1 MDVLKR
7 QLQDYVSSLLNSNQT
22 YPFVFSSSS
31 SLVTASLA
39 KQVLSVTEGRVFVI
53 GPSDDELRLIYDD
66 FRFFSPSSVY
76 FPPSGVSIGKKCDI
90 SSSVISS
97 LKELYSAQ
105 HEIILVSLWSLSSL
119 IPCFDSLIGELHLSV
134 GDSVDY
140 KVLSEH
146 LVSSGYTAVQRIS
159 SEGEFALKGEVAEI
173 FPFSSNCAYRILL
186 NFDTIEKI
194 YSFFPF
200 DSEKKSVE
208 ENSIDIV
215 LSSDE
220 RNTENIKYDFFT
232 SIFTKKDSF
241 IFLGKEKLLESHK
254 HILNRASDT
263 FKESYA
269 SGVQL
274 SFKELVPDFNEV
286 FKDINRS
293 RIYIRQDIVLQNEE
307 VVNFSTEGPRSFFGA
322 FNMFKAELESLC
334 KEGYSSYVFV
344 HGMLQAG
351 RFKNML
357 FTQDDKSSINES
369 NTNVVNASISSGFC
383 IPSLKLIVFTDEE
396 IFRRR
401 RFVKTTLSKIES
413 SPLDS
418 FSDLNEG
425 DLVVHINYG
434 IARFVS
440 LERMDV
446 NDSVRDYIKLEFK
459 DEEFYY
465 VPIEMAN
472 LIERYIGD
480 SSKVSL
486 SSLSSSLWEHKK
498 KRAAESA
505 RQLAEELI
513 SLYAKRKQTQGFAH
527 AADSEYQYMFEAGF
541 CYDETPDQ
549 RIALSEIK
557 KDMES
562 DSVMDRL
569 LCGDVGYGK
578 TEIAFRSAFKA
589 VMSGKQIA
597 FLAPTTIL
605 VHQHFL
611 NFSNRVKNFPLEVRE
626 LSRTVK
632 SSIQKRT
639 IEDIA
644 SGKADVIFGTQR
656 LLQKDI
662 HFKNLGLLVIDE
674 EQRFGVKDKEKIKE
688 IKTNVDT
695 LSLSATPIPRTLYMS
710 LLKIRDI
717 STLKTPPQDRKS
729 VITYIGEISDFIIK
743 EAIEK
748 ELMRG
753 GQVFY
758 LHNRVEDILS
768 VKAHLSSLVPG
779 IIVEC
784 AHGQMNPDV
793 AEDIMESFVN
803 GGINVLISTTII
815 ENGIDIPNAN
825 TIIVDNATIYGTS
838 QLYQL
843 RGRVGRSSKQAY
855 AYLLY
860 KSDKTISEDAI
871 DRLKVISENIE
882 LGSGFKVAM
891 RDLEMRGAG
900 NLLGKEQSGF
910 VSDVGLDLYIRLI
923 DESIKKLEGK
933 EIEDNEVFLDIE
945 STAFIPDSYISKIE
959 DKMEVYK
966 KIASCT
972 SEGEYESIVSMVE
985 TRFGTP
991 PTDVLSLFYI
1001 AKLKICAKKL
1011 HIASIREKNGQAE
1024 ITFSKVSLVNI
1035 DKVLNLIKT
1044 SGGII
1049 SPSSRKAGVLMI
1061 NTKGVNSINKALFI
1075 QEKLER
1081 LL

>member
-1 MDVLKR
+1 MDVLKG
-7 QLQDYVSSLLNSNQT
+7 LLKDYVLSLLKSNNSS
-22 YPFVFSSSS
+22 PFVFSSSS

-39 KQVLSVTEGRVFVI
+39 SVVLSKTKGRVFVI
-53 GPSDDELRLIYDD
+53 GPSDDELRVVYDD
-66 FRFFSPSSVY
+66 YRFFSENAVY

-90 SSSVISS
+90 SASVISS
-97 LKELYSAQ
+97 LKELYSAK
-105 HEIILVSLWSLSSL
+105 HEIVLVSLWSLCSL
-119 IPCFDSLIGELHLSV
+119 IPSMDSLIRQLRISSGDSIDYKHLSE
-134 GDSVDY
+134 
-140 KVLSEH
+140 L
-146 LVSSGYTAVQRIS
+146 LALSGYTAVQRVTG
-159 SEGEFALKGEVAEI
+159 EGEFALKGEVAEI
-173 FPFSSNCAYRILL
+173 FPFSSPFAYRILL
-186 NFDTIEKI
+186 DFDIVEKI
-194 YSFFPF
+194 YSFKPS
-200 DSEKKSVE
+200 DSEKKAVE
-208 ENSIDIV
+208 IDSIDVV
-215 LSSDE
+215 LSSEDHDS
-220 RNTENIKYDFFT
+220 ENIKYDFFT
-232 SIFTKKDSF
+232 SLFTDNDSF
-241 IFLGKEKLLESHK
+241 IFLGKEKLSESYK

-263 FKESYA
+263 FKENYSVGITG
-269 SGVQL
+269 SL
-274 SFKELVPDFNEV
+274 KELVPDFNKV
-286 FKDINRS
+286 FMNTNRK
-293 RIYIRQDIVLQNEE
+293 RIYIRRDIAADNNNTVC
-307 VVNFSTEGPRSFFGA
+307 FSVQGPRSFFGA
-322 FNMFKAELESLC
+322 FNMFKEELESLC
-334 KEGYSSYVFV
+334 TEGYNSYVFA
-344 HGMLQAG
+344 HGMLQVG
-351 RFKNML
+351 RLKNML
-357 FTQDDKSSINES
+357 FTSDVKSEINEK
-369 NTNVVNASISSGFC
+369 NTTILNGCVSEGFC

-418 FSDLNEG
+418 FADLNEG

-440 LERMDV
+440 LERMKV
-446 NDSVRDYIKLEFK
+446 NAAMRDYIKLEFK
-459 DEEFYY
+459 DNEFYY

-480 SSKVSL
+480 SSKASL

-498 KRAAESA
+498 KRAGESA
-505 RQLAEELI
+505 RRLAEELI
-513 SLYAKRKQTQGFAH
+513 YLYAKRKQSKAFSH
-527 AADSEYQYMFEAGF
+527 APDSEYQYMFEAGF
-541 CYDETPDQ
+541 CYEETPDQ
-549 RIALSEIK
+549 LEALGDIK

-562 DSVMDRL
+562 DTVMDRL

-578 TEIAFRSAFKA
+578 TEIAFRAAFKA
-589 VMSGKQIA
+589 IMSGKQVA

-605 VHQHFL
+605 VHQHYE
-611 NFSNRVKNFPLEVRE
+611 NYSSRVKNFPINVTEV
-626 LSRTVK
+626 SR
-632 SSIQKRT
+632 SIKNSVLKRT
-639 IEDIA
+639 IDDIA
-644 SGKADVIFGTQR
+644 SGMADIVFGTQR

-662 HFKNLGLLVIDE
+662 KFKNLGLLVIDE

-729 VITYIGEISDFIIK
+729 VITYIGEINDFIIK

-748 ELMRG
+748 ELLRG

-768 VKAHLSSLVPG
+768 VKSHISALVPG

-784 AHGQMNPDV
+784 AHGQMNTDV
-793 AEDIMESFVN
+793 TQEIMESFVN

-910 VSDVGLDLYIRLI
+910 VTDVGLDLYIRLI
-923 DESIKKLEGK
+923 DENIKKLEGK
-933 EIEDNEVFLDIE
+933 ETDDNEVFVDIE

-972 SEGEYESIVSMVE
+972 SDGEYESIVSMIE
-985 TRFGTP
+985 TRFGSP
-991 PTDVLSLFYI
+991 PADVLSLFYV

-1011 HIASIREKNGQAE
+1011 KISSIKEKNGKAE
-1024 ITFSKVSLVNI
+1024 ISFSKVSLVSI

-1044 SGGII
+1044 SGGKV
-1049 SPSSRKAGVLMI
+1049 SPSSRKAGMLI
-1061 NTKGVNSINKALFI
+1061 IDTSGVESINKALFL

>member
-1 MDVLKR
+1 
-7 QLQDYVSSLLNSNQT
+7 
-22 YPFVFSSSS
+22 
-31 SLVTASLA
+31 
-39 KQVLSVTEGRVFVI
+39 
-53 GPSDDELRLIYDD
+53 
-66 FRFFSPSSVY
+66 
-76 FPPSGVSIGKKCDI
+76 
-90 SSSVISS
+90 
-97 LKELYSAQ
+97 
-105 HEIILVSLWSLSSL
+105 
-119 IPCFDSLIGELHLSV
+119 
-134 GDSVDY
+134 
-140 KVLSEH
+140 
-146 LVSSGYTAVQRIS
+146 
-159 SEGEFALKGEVAEI
+159 
-173 FPFSSNCAYRILL
+173 
-186 NFDTIEKI
+186 
-194 YSFFPF
+194 
-200 DSEKKSVE
+200 
-208 ENSIDIV
+208 
-215 LSSDE
+215 
-220 RNTENIKYDFFT
+220 
-232 SIFTKKDSF
+232 
-241 IFLGKEKLLESHK
+241 
-254 HILNRASDT
+254 
-263 FKESYA
+263 
-269 SGVQL
+269 
-274 SFKELVPDFNEV
+274 
-286 FKDINRS
+286 
-293 RIYIRQDIVLQNEE
+293 
-307 VVNFSTEGPRSFFGA
+307 
-322 FNMFKAELESLC
+322 
-334 KEGYSSYVFV
+334 
-344 HGMLQAG
+344 
-351 RFKNML
+351 
-357 FTQDDKSSINES
+357 
-369 NTNVVNASISSGFC
+369 
-383 IPSLKLIVFTDEE
+383 
-396 IFRRR
+396 
-401 RFVKTTLSKIES
+401 
-413 SPLDS
+413 
-418 FSDLNEG
+418 
-425 DLVVHINYG
+425 
-434 IARFVS
+434 
-440 LERMDV
+440 
-446 NDSVRDYIKLEFK
+446 
-459 DEEFYY
+459 
-465 VPIEMAN
+465 
-472 LIERYIGD
+472 
-480 SSKVSL
+480 
-486 SSLSSSLWEHKK
+486 
-498 KRAAESA
+498 
-505 RQLAEELI
+505 
-513 SLYAKRKQTQGFAH
+513 
-527 AADSEYQYMFEAGF
+527 MFEAGF

-632 SSIQKRT
+632 SSVQKRT

-768 VKAHLSSLVPG
+768 VKARLSSLVPG

-860 KSDKTISEDAI
+860 KSDKAISEDAI

-933 EIEDNEVFLDIE
+933 EIDDNEVFLDIE

-1011 HIASIREKNGQAE
+1011 HISSIREKNGKVE
-1024 ITFSKVSLVNI
+1024 IIFSKVSLVNI

-1049 SPSSRKAGVLMI
+1049 TPSSRKAGALI
-1061 NTKGVNSINKALFI
+1061 IDTKGVNSINKALFI